1 MSFVCISEKLVG
13 AWGRRETE
21 EREGNEEKE
30 EKKFEGFNVL
40 YIQTNFGSVAVGL
53 RAIPSALPNAFC
65 NKKIA
70 MTKHFILGG
79 AFVKAYSNPVTLAKI
94 SLMAIKKYAGAWT
107 ATWILFGW
115 GASSGDAGQASG
127 KE

>member
-1 MSFVCISEKLVG
+1 MKNW
-13 AWGRRETE
+13 WGLGGEERLRRE
-21 EREGNEEKE
+21 RENEEKK
-30 EKKFEGFNVL
+30 EKKFEGFDVL

-115 GASSGDAGQASG
+115 GASLGDAGQASG